1 MISKLTLLLLSILI
15 GAVVPVLGQDLGQLT
30 DRASKFWE
38 SRLRLK
44 KADAL
49 QFVDPGTLETYLQLN
64 DSPISS
70 FKLSG
75 LEFTDDARRV
85 NVLVKVR
92 SLVPNVGE
100 MDRIVKEEWRWKDGQ
115 WFMQASAVKS
125 LFDSD
130 RESKPVSPFLFEFQV
145 KETIVDVGRRAQG
158 ETIDGKITFRA
169 SRNDLR
175 TIRSLQNIPGLA
187 ISNPIW
193 TSPTEGY
200 LNYRWETMLLSENLS
215 QTVVLEAIAVND
227 VRTSVEVQFRARI
240 DGRIAF
246 KQAPALIDPDKN
258 GQVELHLQNLST
270 KPLRILSVMS
280 YNPAYVVDDNVPELI
295 EPGKSGRLLIRYVAQ
310 ADARGASIGLVF
322 SEDLGGKPITT
333 VPINMRMPEQKR
345 SAPVTP
351 EDLKRLCGQ
360 PGLNCGAGPK

>member
-1 MISKLTLLLLSILI
+1 MISKLTLSFITILI

-38 SRLRLK
+38 SRKSLK

-49 QFVDPGTLETYLQLN
+49 QFVDPGTLETYLQLS

-92 SLVPNVGE
+92 SLVPSVGE
-100 MDRIVKEEWRWKDGQ
+100 MDRIVKEEWVWKNGQ
-115 WFMQASAVKS
+115 WFMQASSVKS
-125 LFDSD
+125 LFDS
-130 RESKPVSPFLFEFQV
+130 ETKPVSPFVLEFQV
-145 KETIVDVGRRAQG
+145 KETVVDVGRRAQG
-158 ETIDGKITFRA
+158 EVIGGKITFRA
-169 SRNDLR
+169 PRNDIR
-175 TIRSLQNIPGLA
+175 NIRPAQTITGLA
-187 ISNPIW
+187 INNPIW

-200 LNYRWETMLLSENLS
+200 LSYRWETTLLSENFS
-215 QTVVLEAIAVND
+215 QTIALEAIAVND
-227 VRTSVEVQFRARI
+227 MRTSVEVQFRARI
-240 DGRIAF
+240 DGRIGF
-246 KQAPALIDPDKN
+246 KQAPALIDPDKS
-258 GQVELHLQNLST
+258 GQVELHLQNLSA

-280 YNPAYVVDDNVPELI
+280 YNPAYVVDDNVPEVI

-310 ADARGASIGLVF
+310 ADARGASIGFVF

-333 VPINMRMPEQKR
+333 VPLNMRTPVEKR
-345 SAPVTP
+345 AAPVTP
-351 EDLKRLCGQ
+351 EDIKRLCGQ
-360 PGLNCGAGPK
+360 PGVNCGTAPK